1 MLLKPFCA
9 LIADD
14 GLNVEIY
21 ISVILCNIEIRAD
34 KKTCCRQYYL
44 NFRLHSFSDLWLGH
58 RDGSYSFSRFM
69 IVMNLREKSGGS
81 VCVTQ

>member
-21 ISVILCNIEIRAD
+21 ISVILCNIEIRTD
-34 KKTCCRQYYL
+34 KKHVAG
-44 NFRLHSFSDLWLGH
+44 NIIW
-58 RDGSYSFSRFM
+58 
-69 IVMNLREKSGGS
+69 IS
-81 VCVTQ
+81 VYIPFQICG